1 MDYYLL
7 DGTTVLVEE
16 FARDRDHVTVGLRA
30 AAWDRGSRR
39 WVSCAA
45 FSRALRGDPGL
56 LARVTPVDR
65 ARAEAAHGG
74 PLPPEAELR
83 AAFLDFAAAAR
94 SAPLRLGQDAP
105 PEGFQEQR
113 FYRVLFAKDAAA
125 PYRGD
130 RRAGADVFS
139 WELRRV
145 AGGTAWALDLTALLA
160 DGDDTTVGTVLTDLT
175 REARTHG
182 LIPIATERFS

>member
-1 MDYYLL
+1 VDYYLL
-7 DGTTVLVEE
+7 DGATVLVEE

-30 AAWDRGSRR
+30 AAWDRDARR

-56 LARVTPVDR
+56 LARVRPVDR
-65 ARAEAAHGG
+65 AGAEAAHGG
-74 PLPPEAELR
+74 ALPPETELR

-94 SAPLRLGQDAP
+94 TAPLRLGPDEV

-113 FYRVLFAKDAAA
+113 VYRVLFAARAAT

-130 RRAGADVFS
+130 RRSGTDVFS

-145 AGGTAWALDLTALLA
+145 ANGAAWALDLTALLA
-160 DGDDTTVGTVLTDLT
+160 DGGDDSVGTVLADLT
-175 REARTHG
+175 REARARG
-182 LIPIATERFS
+182 LVPIATERFA